1 MTRAAWTD
9 HLVPYLI
16 DHYLGDPAYLTTSD
30 GRPVVILFSTGFRT
44 VEDDRFAVRTL
55 RDQVQAALNREPF
68 ILWLYNPDYSPEHT
82 AYVARDYGVDGF
94 ICFHYG
100 PSRPAEPYA
109 EMLARWPGLMAR
121 LSGFLHVP
129 CVSTG
134 FDARPWYRIT
144 WGFDG
149 VPIDSFIYNTDI
161 TLSAFSDHLNE
172 AKAYLDSRPSETSN
186 MLVI

>member
-1 MTRAAWTD
+1 
-9 HLVPYLI
+9 
-16 DHYLGDPAYLTTSD
+16 
-30 GRPVVILFSTGFRT
+30 
-44 VEDDRFAVRTL
+44 
-55 RDQVQAALNREPF
+55 
-68 ILWLYNPDYSPEHT
+68 
-82 AYVARDYGVDGF
+82 
-94 ICFHYG
+94 
-100 PSRPAEPYA
+100 
-109 EMLARWPGLMAR
+109 MAR

-186 MLVI
+186 MLVIYAWNEWAEGGNIEPSRVGGYEYLDVIQSTFGLTSRTERPPLEVRGEPTPTAIPAAPTRQTPQLPSQGPICGTSIFGLLLAFGVRRKRQPSNAPEKGSCGR